1 MIRYI
6 GKRLLQ
12 AIPLLLGIAAITFI
26 VIHAA
31 PGDPI
36 DVLLQPRFQQQL
48 DPAVIEAI
56 RARYGLDQ
64 PIYVQ
69 FWHWLTNLAQGN
81 LGRSFHFDQSVAS
94 LLAERLPYTL
104 QLMGLALVF
113 DAVVGIGLGVV
124 SAVKKYS
131 TVDATVTL
139 GSLIVYS
146 IPGFWLAV
154 MLVLVFAENL
164 GWLPPS
170 GTQSI
175 RAQGL
180 AFGAQLTDRLRHLML
195 PVFVLGV
202 SSAAATARYVRSELL
217 EVLSE
222 EFVLAAR
229 ARGIGERA
237 IILKHA
243 LRNALIP
250 VVTKFG
256 LSLSMLLGGA
266 VLIEYVF
273 DWPGMGSLAVEA
285 VSSRDVPVILATTVL
300 SAALVVVGNLLA
312 DVAYA
317 ALDPRVSY
325 GEGRGRGV

>member
-1 MIRYI
+1 MIRYV

-12 AIPLLLGIAAITFI
+12 AVPLLLGIAALTFAI
-26 VIHAA
+26 VHAA

-36 DVLLQPRFQQQL
+36 DVLLDPRYRQQL

-64 PIYVQ
+64 PIHLQ

-81 LGRSFHFDQSVAS
+81 LGWSYRFDQSVAS

-113 DAVVGIGLGVV
+113 DAVVGVGLGVI

-131 TVDATVTL
+131 PVDDSVTL

-146 IPGFWLAV
+146 MPGFWLAV
-154 MLVLVFAENL
+154 MLILVFAEHL

-180 AFGAQLTDRLRHLML
+180 GFGAQAADRLRHLAL
-195 PVFVLGV
+195 PVFVLGI
-202 SSAAATARYVRSELL
+202 SSAAATARYVRAELL

-229 ARGIGERA
+229 ARGIEERV

-256 LSLSMLLGGA
+256 LSLPMLLGGA
-266 VLIEYVF
+266 VLIEYIF
-273 DWPGMGSLAVEA
+273 SWPGMGSLAFEA
-285 VSSRDVPVILATTVL
+285 VQARDVPVILATTML
-300 SAALVVVGNLLA
+300 AAVLVVVGNLLA
-312 DVAYA
+312 DVGYA

-325 GEGRGRGV
+325 GEGRGHGV